1 MHKNRQFYIVEDS
14 IHLLGQR
21 MSEEKIGR
29 VVSTEKSPSF
39 VDVDVRLDPGKM
51 IRPGQL
57 MFVDISREEP
67 RHRFAILRVSNAM
80 EVNPYENPLSSQV
93 RDAFNIES
101 SRGREDLLRK
111 YIVVSSEV
119 IEIASIDPKGKF
131 TFEEPSFIIP
141 AGAEVIETLPEMTSA
156 VLGFP
161 DKDQPTTIMVGTAI
175 GNENITVSLD
185 ANKALPRH
193 ILIVGSTGTGKSY
206 LLGLITEELK
216 RIGIRHV
223 NIDVHGELC
232 DATKQL
238 GGTTLVPGS
247 NLTVKLSSLEEP
259 EVLGMIPIQNQLH
272 IDIVSRA
279 FLNLK
284 KKGTAFDVEDFETEA
299 LDTAEQFGSGKST
312 VSIISARVQTLRNI
326 SFLGSG
332 FDWIN
337 VLKSKGALINID
349 CRNLGHWELR
359 TVVGAIA
366 RELMFLRKRGQIEPL
381 VISMDE
387 AHLFLPG
394 GESVS
399 SSQVLAELIR
409 MGRHYGVGII
419 VSSQSPGDI
428 DRRITKI
435 TNTRFVFAIEP
446 SELASVSGL
455 LGDTPQDLMSNL
467 PRLRVGTCLI
477 AGSRETVKHSL
488 VVQVGGR
495 TTKDSGT
502 TPPMIATE
510 ADPEEKIQK

>member
-1 MHKNRQFYIVEDS
+1 MKTN
-14 IHLLGQR
+14 
-21 MSEEKIGR
+21 MSEDKIGR

-51 IRPGQL
+51 VRPGQL
-57 MFVDISREEP
+57 MFVDIGKEEP
-67 RHRFAILRVSNAM
+67 RRRFAVLRVSTAM
-80 EVNPYENPLSSQV
+80 ETNPYENPLSSQV

-111 YIVVSSEV
+111 FIVASSEV
-119 IEIASIDPKGKF
+119 IEIASIGTDGEF
-131 TFEEPSFIIP
+131 TSEEPSFIIP
-141 AGAEVIETLPEMTSA
+141 AGAEVFETLPEMTSA

-161 DKDQPTTIMVGTAI
+161 DKDMPTTIVIGTAI

-193 ILIVGSTGTGKSY
+193 TLIVGSTGTGKSY

-238 GGTTLVPGS
+238 KGTILIPGT
-247 NLTVKLSSLEEP
+247 NLTVRLSALEEP

-279 FLNLK
+279 FLSLK
-284 KKGTAFDVEDFETEA
+284 KRGTPFDADDFEAEA
-299 LDTAEQFGSGKST
+299 LDTAGQFGSGKST
-312 VSIISARVQTLRNI
+312 LAIVSARVQTLKNV

-332 FDWIN
+332 FDWVN
-337 VLKSKGALINID
+337 ALKQGGALVNID
-349 CRNLGHWELR
+349 CRSLSHWELR

-366 RELMFLRKRGQIEPL
+366 RELMYLRKRGQIEPL

-394 GESVS
+394 GDSAP

-455 LGDTPQDLMSNL
+455 LGDTPKDLMDNL
-467 PRLRVGTCLI
+467 PRLRVGTCLL

-495 TTKDSGT
+495 TTKDAGT
-502 TPPMIATE
+502 TPPMINPQTKADGKTE
-510 ADPEEKIQK
+510 K

>member
-1 MHKNRQFYIVEDS
+1 
-14 IHLLGQR
+14 
-21 MSEEKIGR
+21 MSERKIGR

-39 VDVDVRLDPGKM
+39 VDVDVRLDPGNT

-57 MFVDISREEP
+57 MFVDIGKDEP
-67 RHRFAILRVSNAM
+67 HHRFAILRVSTAM

-93 RDAFNIES
+93 RDTFNIES
-101 SRGREDLLRK
+101 SRNREDLLRK
-111 YIVVSSEV
+111 YTVVSSEV
-119 IEIASIDPKGKF
+119 IEIVNIGNEGQF
-131 TFEEPSFIIP
+131 VFEEPSVIIP
-141 AGAEVIETLPEMTSA
+141 AGAEVFETLTEMNSA

-161 DKDQPTTIMVGTAI
+161 EENTPTAISIGAAI
-175 GNENITVSLD
+175 GNENIKVTLD

-193 ILIVGSTGTGKSY
+193 MLIVGSTGTGKSY
-206 LLGLITEELK
+206 LLGKLTEELH

-238 GGTTLVPGS
+238 NGKILIPGE
-247 NLTVKLSSLEEP
+247 NLTVRLSSLEEP

-284 KKGTAFDVEDFETEA
+284 KTGRQFDVDAFEEEA
-299 LDTAEQFGSGKST
+299 TNTAEQFGSGKST
-312 VSIISARVQTLRNI
+312 HAIISARIQTLSNV

-332 FDWIN
+332 FDWIKA
-337 VLKSKGALINID
+337 LKEKSALINVD

-366 RELMFLRKRGQIEPL
+366 RELMYLRKRGDIEPL

-387 AHLFLPG
+387 AHLFLPSS
-394 GESVS
+394 ENVT
-399 SSQVLAELIR
+399 SSQVLSELIR

-419 VSSQSPGDI
+419 IASQSPGDI

-455 LGDTPQDLMSNL
+455 LGDTPRDLMDNL
-467 PRLRVGTCLI
+467 PRLRVGSCLL

-488 VVQVGGR
+488 VVQVGNR
-495 TTKDSGT
+495 STKDGGT
-502 TPPMIATE
+502 TPPML
-510 ADPEEKIQK
+510 KV

>member
-1 MHKNRQFYIVEDS
+1 
-14 IHLLGQR
+14 

-29 VVSTEKSPSF
+29 VVSTERSPSF
-39 VDVDVRLDPGKM
+39 IDVDVRLDSGRVV
-51 IRPGQL
+51 RPGQL
-57 MFVDISREEP
+57 LFGDISKEESK
-67 RHRFAILRVSNAM
+67 HRFAILRVSSAK
-80 EVNPYENPLSSQV
+80 EINPYENPLSSQV
-93 RDAFNIES
+93 RDTFNIES

-111 YIVVSSEV
+111 YIVACSEV
-119 IEIASIDPKGKF
+119 IEIISIDSDGRF
-131 TFEEPSFIIP
+131 IFEEPSVIIP
-141 AGAEVIETLPEMTSA
+141 AGAEVYETLSDMTSA

-161 DKDQPTTIMVGTAI
+161 EKDLPTTISIGTAI

-185 ANKALPRH
+185 ANKTLPRH
-193 ILIVGSTGTGKSY
+193 VLIVGSTGTGKSY
-206 LLGLITEELK
+206 LLGLITEEL
-216 RIGIRHV
+216 RRLGIRHV

-238 GGTTLVPGS
+238 GGHILVPGN
-247 NLTVKLSSLEEP
+247 NLTVRLSALEEP
-259 EVLGMIPIQNQLH
+259 EVLSMIPIQNQLH

-279 FLNLK
+279 FLSLK
-284 KKGTAFDVEDFETEA
+284 KKGRPFDVNDFESEA

-312 VSIISARVQTLRNI
+312 LAIISARVQTLGSI

-332 FDWIN
+332 YDWVN
-337 VLKSKGALINID
+337 TLKEDGALVNID
-349 CRNLGHWELR
+349 CRNLSHWELR

-381 VISMDE
+381 VLSMDE

-394 GESVS
+394 GDSAP

-409 MGRHYGVGII
+409 MGRHFGVGII

-455 LGDTPQDLMSNL
+455 LGDTPKDLMDNL
-467 PRLRVGTCLI
+467 PRLRVGTCLL

-488 VVQVGGR
+488 VVQVGAR
-495 TTKDSGT
+495 RTKDSGT
-502 TPPMIATE
+502 TPLMLNPQRGMGGQNS
-510 ADPEEKIQK
+510 K

>member
-1 MHKNRQFYIVEDS
+1 
-14 IHLLGQR
+14 
-21 MSEEKIGR
+21 MSKQNVPDMKIGR
-29 VVSTEKSPSF
+29 VVSTERSPSF

-57 MFVDISREEP
+57 MFVDISMEEP
-67 RHRFAILRVSNAM
+67 RHRFAILRVSTAL
-80 EVNPYENPLSSQV
+80 EINPYENPLSSQV
-93 RDAFNIES
+93 RDAFSIES

-119 IEIASIDPKGKF
+119 IEIISIDVDGKF

-141 AGAEVIETLPEMTSA
+141 SGAEVFETLPEMTSA

-161 DKDQPTTIMVGTAI
+161 DKDSPTTISIGTAI

-185 ANKALPRH
+185 SNKALPRH

-206 LLGLITEELK
+206 LLGKITEELR

-232 DATKQL
+232 DAAQQL
-238 GGTTLVPGS
+238 GGKILVPGR
-247 NLTVKLSSLEEP
+247 NLTVRLSSLEEP

-272 IDIVSRA
+272 IDIVSHA

-284 KKGTAFDVEDFETEA
+284 KRGTPFDVNDFEEECMN
-299 LDTAEQFGSGKST
+299 TAEQFGSGKST
-312 VSIISARVQTLRNI
+312 LSIISARVQTLGSI

-332 FDWIN
+332 FDWVKTLEEN
-337 VLKSKGALINID
+337 GALVNID

-366 RELMFLRKRGQIEPL
+366 RELMFLRKGGHIEPL

-394 GESVS
+394 NESVS

-455 LGDTPQDLMSNL
+455 LGDTPRNLMDNL
-467 PRLRVGTCLI
+467 PRLRVGTCLL

-488 VVQVGGR
+488 VVQVGER
-495 TTKDSGT
+495 TTKDAGT
-502 TPPMIATE
+502 TPPMIKAKTNE
-510 ADPEEKIQK
+510 DGKTKK